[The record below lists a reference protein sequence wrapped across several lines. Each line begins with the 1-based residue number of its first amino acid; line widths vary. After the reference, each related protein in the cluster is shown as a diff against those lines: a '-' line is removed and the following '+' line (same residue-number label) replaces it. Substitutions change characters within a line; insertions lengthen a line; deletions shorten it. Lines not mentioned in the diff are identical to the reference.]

1 MRRGVWLMLFI
12 LLPTANL
19 VHADSHPFNFY
30 ADEEIVIHPEETVS
44 FRIAWQNIADDE
56 RHFLI
61 ETNETKSGI
70 TITDLPTN
78 WTRVASGRLGEMEFN
93 ITADENIS
101 YGVHTISIDIKCQE
115 DSDWLATKEIDVVVS
130 RWSNLLFGANDGSS
144 FYVQQNVNTSLAVNL
159 TNYANY
165 TDNVT
170 ITMDTDSAW
179 EYGFIGDN
187 NGDKALDFEIQNDSE
202 IYVYFYIQTP
212 PIVDGAPLAGT
223 GPTFT
228 LRAESGLD
236 KRVESWTFSL
246 EMQTFRNITIDFA
259 EDDLILDPG
268 DDGRIQVTLRNNG
281 NVDIYLDTTLSFP
294 GIENADRIEVDGWTA
309 AIFNAFDLISLAPNE
324 SRTIEIGF
332 DSPNVKS
339 SELNLTLIANPL
351 NFPQRSETVNLA
363 SRIQVNQMGEIEL
376 NTESCTSVNVGEVCQ
391 QMIKIQNN
399 GNFYDELRLEVID
412 EYGMNFEI
420 QSEYVGLSRNQ
431 QSSEIPLNL
440 STIDGA
446 DGYSNAEATIQ
457 LVNVDG
463 LILDSIS
470 ISSYTA
476 PYVNWVWENSQSA
489 VNNGRIEVLMTLRNE
504 GNIVDGLI
512 VKMSSS
518 YYTEMSFIPPNNA
531 IFEENNDKIRSFEII
546 DIDKGSNFTF
556 RGWAELP
563 DDQISSDNFFLN
575 ITANSRLADDKPFI
589 YTSNS
594 SFDAA
599 DKSVKS
605 SDSIVSSVTELLS
618 NILSI
623 IWAWKFI
630 IFAIIL
636 SGLIFNKA
644 INDRNAR
651 KEKMAIRNI
660 TTQNGNNNDNWVED
674 FNKKK
679 QPVPEIVQSPQ
690 IPSEAFAGMF
700 RASSKPTELP
710 AQPVDA
716 RLVSAASTVLDHH
729 DIKSVK
735 SQIDDLTNQIS
746 QGEVSQP
753 HSANVKLPNDVVQV
767 TDRTVPK
774 QKSDPPPMFNL
785 DDLDL

>member
-1 MRRGVWLMLFI
+1 
-12 LLPTANL
+12 
-19 VHADSHPFNFY
+19 
-30 ADEEIVIHPEETVS
+30 
-44 FRIAWQNIADDE
+44 
-56 RHFLI
+56 
-61 ETNETKSGI
+61 
-70 TITDLPTN
+70 
-78 WTRVASGRLGEMEFN
+78 
-93 ITADENIS
+93 
-101 YGVHTISIDIKCQE
+101 
-115 DSDWLATKEIDVVVS
+115 
-130 RWSNLLFGANDGSS
+130 
-144 FYVQQNVNTSLAVNL
+144 
-159 TNYANY
+159 
-165 TDNVT
+165 
-170 ITMDTDSAW
+170 
-179 EYGFIGDN
+179 
-187 NGDKALDFEIQNDSE
+187 
-202 IYVYFYIQTP
+202 
-212 PIVDGAPLAGT
+212 
-223 GPTFT
+223 
-228 LRAESGLD
+228 
-236 KRVESWTFSL
+236 
-246 EMQTFRNITIDFA
+246 
-259 EDDLILDPG
+259 
-268 DDGRIQVTLRNNG
+268 
-281 NVDIYLDTTLSFP
+281 
-294 GIENADRIEVDGWTA
+294 
-309 AIFNAFDLISLAPNE
+309 
-324 SRTIEIGF
+324 
-332 DSPNVKS
+332 
-339 SELNLTLIANPL
+339 
-351 NFPQRSETVNLA
+351 
-363 SRIQVNQMGEIEL
+363 
-376 NTESCTSVNVGEVCQ
+376 
-391 QMIKIQNN
+391 
-399 GNFYDELRLEVID
+399 
-412 EYGMNFEI
+412 MNFEI

-446 DGYSNAEATIQ
+446 EGYSNAQATIQ
-457 LVNVDG
+457 LVNLDG
-463 LILDSIS
+463 FILDSIS

-531 IFEENNDKIRSFEII
+531 IFEENDGKIRSFEII

-599 DKSVKS
+599 EKSQES
-605 SDSIVSSVTELLS
+605 SGSIVSSFTEFVS
-618 NILSI
+618 NGLSI

-630 IFAIIL
+630 IFAILL

-651 KEKMAIRNI
+651 KEQMAIQNL
-660 TTQNGNNNDNWVED
+660 TVDNGNNNDNWMEE

-690 IPSEAFAGMF
+690 IPSEAFTGMF

-710 AQPVDA
+710 AQPVDP

-735 SQIDDLTNQIS
+735 SQIDDLANQIS
-746 QGEVSQP
+746 QGEVNQP
-753 HSANVKLPNDVVQV
+753 HSANVKLPDDVVQV

-774 QKSDPPPMFNL
+774 QKNDPPPMFNL